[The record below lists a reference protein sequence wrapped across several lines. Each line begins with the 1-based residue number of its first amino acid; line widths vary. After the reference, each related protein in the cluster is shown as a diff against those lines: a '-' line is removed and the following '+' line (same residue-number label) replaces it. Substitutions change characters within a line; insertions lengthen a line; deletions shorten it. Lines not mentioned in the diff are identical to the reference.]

1 MWANERA
8 CKHSHFST
16 KNETKTRGGKPQR
29 TRPRAPRGPS
39 SASHRAPT
47 PRTPLPWPPPSR
59 PATPARTCGVE
70 ARANRFYKAYTC
82 AHGPP
87 TPYLAIRAPQLAPT
101 CTCSCARAP
110 RAPPA
115 LRPVLPGTR
124 PRKRRRGPCGP
135 EVEKSSPPAPSGRS
149 RCRYLPRRALQAW
162 LHRHRAIRRR
172 SASRNR
178 PVAACGSNILARGK
192 G

>member
-1 MWANERA
+1 MRTNERA
-8 CKHSHFST
+8 CRHSHFST
-16 KNETKTRGGKPQR
+16 KNETKTGGGRPQR

-59 PATPARTCGVE
+59 PATPARTWGVE
-70 ARANRFYKAYTC
+70 ARANGFYRAYTC

-115 LRPVLPGTR
+115 PRPVLPGTR
-124 PRKRRRGPCGP
+124 RRKRRRGPFGP
-135 EVEKSSPPAPSGRS
+135 WVEKSSGTTPSGRS
-149 RCRYLPRRALQAW
+149 PCRENPFAGGAAQADRD
-162 LHRHRAIRRR
+162 LHLRRR
-172 SASRNR
+172 GA
-178 PVAACGSNILARGK
+178 I
-192 G
+192 